1 MDQLRFQTQERTK
14 KATNPHSQMIE
25 HVLNCEDKKYVEF
38 IGKEK
43 LGNIEAR
50 TAARDEQLGKV
61 DAIKNQRDKRNK

>member
-1 MDQLRFQTQERTK
+1 
-14 KATNPHSQMIE
+14 MIE
-25 HVLNCEDKKYVEF
+25 HVLNYEDKKYVEF